1 MWPQE
6 PGSFTRIIAA
16 MVAPRKTSSETM
28 RAGRAGL
35 TAGMEFD
42 AGATIVSAVA
52 MGRPSNGGDSTA
64 ARIMPQ
70 RRNGE
75 HAHKKTW
82 PGGGIPAMPF
92 ARGKKL
98 SRLPF
103 TGCAS
108 GAGPPRRTAR
118 PILVISQIVRAAEH
132 GTDEAGALRDP
143 PHVTHPRVPA
153 VHHFPAREIHQYRP
167 DLNGCVQRSV
177 AGERPQ

>member
-1 MWPQE
+1 MWLQE

-16 MVAPRKTSSETM
+16 MVAPRNTSSETI
-28 RAGRAGL
+28 RPGRAGL
-35 TAGMEFD
+35 TAAMEFD
-42 AGATIVSAVA
+42 AGAAIVSAEA
-52 MGRPSNGGDSTA
+52 IGRPSNGGDSTA
-64 ARIMPQ
+64 VKEMPQ

-98 SRLPF
+98 SRLPVK
-103 TGCAS
+103 GCAS
-108 GAGPPRRTAR
+108 R
-118 PILVISQIVRAAEH
+118 LVIRQIVRAAEN